1 MKHLVILCRHG
12 NTFEKGEKVVMVG
25 AREDLPLTAQ
35 GIEQAHALGKA
46 LAAASVIPARILSG
60 PLKRTKVF
68 AEVLQA
74 ETSASA
80 VVEIDSRLCEFDYG
94 AWSGLS
100 NEEIVAISGK
110 ENLDAWQ
117 ERSVRPPGVPFTP
130 SQEVAREE
138 ANALLQGLES
148 CNGACVVVTSNG
160 RLREL
165 GRIISTM
172 GQSFKVGTGH
182 ACVLV
187 REGGAWKIVG
197 WNLGPEQ
204 LTQAIV
210 SKGSS
215 CQSS

>member
-1 MKHLVILCRHG
+1 MKRLVILCRHG

-25 AREDLPLTAQ
+25 AREDLPLTTR
-35 GIEQAHALGKA
+35 GIEQAHAIGKA

-74 ETSASA
+74 ETNTSAII
-80 VVEIDSRLCEFDYG
+80 EIDSRLCEFDYG

-100 NEEIVAISGK
+100 NEEIIAISGK
-110 ENLDAWQ
+110 ENLEAWQ
-117 ERSVRPPGVPFTP
+117 ERSIRPPGIPFTP
-130 SQEVAREE
+130 SQDRAREE
-138 ANALLQGLES
+138 ANALLRDLES
-148 CNGACVVVTSNG
+148 CDGACVVVTSNG

-165 GRIISTM
+165 GRIVSSTA
-172 GQSFKVGTGH
+172 QSFKVGTGH

-187 REGGAWKIVG
+187 REEGAWKILG
-197 WNLGPEQ
+197 WDLRPDQ

-210 SKGSS
+210 SGASALGT
-215 CQSS
+215 